1 MNKGF
6 SFTPKDAIEARAQ
19 ELLAGI
25 PSQVLDVWK
34 AAIINNMRFGR
45 SKVEERAIV
54 ATIAST
60 MSLTSEEVRARGYMD
75 VPDIFLAQGW
85 QIQHWKDPSVFVFD
99 SQPEKAS
106 KSDQSAQQQQD
117 PISPALAAQAAAVT
131 KVDGIPLEVIAV
143 WNKLIIENYANGQSK
158 VDLDTIAGAI
168 SHQTGRPVSE
178 VLRGKWIQVF
188 GVYQKQGWSVTLDC
202 RCFVFTAQAN

>member
-99 SQPEKAS
+99 SPPEEKEM
-106 KSDQSAQQQQD
+106 K
-117 PISPALAAQAAAVT
+117 LA
-131 KVDGIPLEVIAV
+131 
-143 WNKLIIENYANGQSK
+143 
-158 VDLDTIAGAI
+158 
-168 SHQTGRPVSE
+168 H
-178 VLRGKWIQVF
+178 
-188 GVYQKQGWSVTLDC
+188 
-202 RCFVFTAQAN
+202 

>member
-19 ELLAGI
+19 QLLASI

-34 AAIINNMRFGR
+34 AAIINNLCLGR
-45 SKVEERAIV
+45 SEVEERAIV

-85 QIQHWKDPSVFVFD
+85 RVQHWKDLAVFVFD
-99 SQPEKAS
+99 SPQLKM
-106 KSDQSAQQQQD
+106 
-117 PISPALAAQAAAVT
+117 
-131 KVDGIPLEVIAV
+131 
-143 WNKLIIENYANGQSK
+143 KLIE
-158 VDLDTIAGAI
+158 
-168 SHQTGRPVSE
+168 
-178 VLRGKWIQVF
+178 
-188 GVYQKQGWSVTLDC
+188 
-202 RCFVFTAQAN
+202 